1 MNTAAQIVA
10 GIKQRHLSNEA
21 MIEVAIGVVSLL
33 HFRAE
38 ILTNQIEEN
47 PLRFSSGVLIIT
59 TWFLTQFEVV
69 LRMLA
74 VLRDSEEALEKFSD
88 VFAWEERLP
97 DHEDNENA

>member
-1 MNTAAQIVA
+1 MNTPDQIIA
-10 GIKQRHLSNEA
+10 GIKQRQLSNED

-69 LRMLA
+69 LRLLA
-74 VLRDSEEALEKFSD
+74 TLRDSKEALEKFSD

>member
-1 MNTAAQIVA
+1 MNTPDQIIE
-10 GIKQRHLSNEA
+10 GIKQRHLSNED

-69 LRMLA
+69 LRLLA
-74 VLRDSEEALEKFSD
+74 TLRDSKEALEKFSD
-88 VFAWEERLP
+88 IFAWEERLP
-97 DHEDNENA
+97 EHEDEENA

>member
-1 MNTAAQIVA
+1 MNTPDQIIA
-10 GIKQRHLSNEA
+10 GIKQRQLSNED

>member
-1 MNTAAQIVA
+1 MNTPDQIIE
-10 GIKQRHLSNEA
+10 GIKQRHLSNED

-97 DHEDNENA
+97 EHEDNENA

>member
-1 MNTAAQIVA
+1 MNTPDQIIEVN
-10 GIKQRHLSNEA
+10 KHRHLSKED